1 MLFIFVNT
9 APSQPP
15 QQIRVSNIGP
25 KYATVNWEPPE
36 QQHRNGIITS
46 YRINLNNIISISD
59 IYTTSRFYMTLR
71 PYHRYSVSIAAVT
84 IAIGPYSSSHS
95 FQTHEAG
102 MSWKLELKGVEMN
115 ILRGAIIFSSYV

>member
-1 MLFIFVNT
+1 MFVNT

-46 YRINLNNIISISD
+46 YRINLNNIISD
-59 IYTTSRFYMTLR
+59 IYTTSRYTYTNLR

-84 IAIGPYSSSHS
+84 IATGTYSSFHS

-102 MSWKLELKGVEMN
+102 K
-115 ILRGAIIFSSYV
+115 F